1 MQKLNENE
9 IQERMRE
16 INSTWLIENDFIS
29 KEFLFKDFVQAFAFM
44 TTVAEIAEKMQH
56 HPNWEN
62 VYNKVHISLSTHDA
76 GGLTEKD
83 FLLAKEIDATI
94 NSSQI

>member
-29 KEFLFKDFVQAFAFM
+29 KEFLFKDFVHAALESTIFNFRKLNPIPKAFG
-44 TTVAEIAEKMQH
+44 
-56 HPNWEN
+56 
-62 VYNKVHISLSTHDA
+62 S
-76 GGLTEKD
+76 
-83 FLLAKEIDATI
+83 
-94 NSSQI
+94 

>member
-62 VYNKVHISLSTHDA
+62 VYNKVHISLSTHA
-76 GGLTEKD
+76 ALES
-83 FLLAKEIDATI
+83 TI
-94 NSSQI
+94 FNFRKLNPIPKAFGS

>member
-1 MQKLNENE
+1 MQKLNEKE
-9 IQERMRE
+9 IEERMKE
-16 INSTWLIENDFIS
+16 INSTWMIEN
-29 KEFLFKDFVQAFAFM
+29 DFVQAFAFM

-83 FLLAKEIDATI
+83 FRLAKEIDLAI
-94 NSSQI
+94 